1 MNKTLHA
8 ILSILDTCST
18 VTGSRELSRK
28 LTQHGVEITERTV
41 RYYLKR
47 LDSMGY
53 TEVFGKEGRK
63 ITGRGREELRHSHVS
78 DKIGF
83 VISRIETL
91 SYMTSLD
98 LASME
103 GDVILNIS
111 LFPRKN
117 LRKALELIKP
127 VFSSPF
133 VMSDR
138 VMLAQEGEEIGD
150 ARVPHGMVALG
161 TICSVTINGIFLKA
175 GIPVTS
181 RYGGIVETGD
191 GKPQRFLSLISY
203 SGSSLDPLEM
213 FIKSKMTAVSDA
225 VAGSS
230 GRILAS
236 FREIPVVCLDRAAK
250 LARML
255 EARGIRGIL
264 MIGSPNKPLL
274 EVPVGIDKA
283 GIVIIGGLNPV
294 AVLEEHGIATQSKA
308 MSTLSEY
315 SHLVPFKDLMRS
327 ILSPARPR
335 SSAVQSLPHQRVIQ
349 P

>member
-1 MNKTLHA
+1 MNKTQHA
-8 ILSILDTCST
+8 ILVILDKCST

-28 LTQHGVEITERTV
+28 LTKHGVELTERTV

-47 LDSMGY
+47 LDSQGY

-63 ITGRGREELRHSHVS
+63 ITDRGREELRHSHVS

-111 LFPRKN
+111 WFPRKS
-117 LRKALELIKP
+117 LRKAMELLKP
-127 VFSSPF
+127 VFSSPY

-138 VMLAQEGEEIGD
+138 VILADEGEEIGD
-150 ARVPHGMVALG
+150 ARVPKGMAALG

-175 GIPVTS
+175 GIPVAS
-181 RYGGIVETGD
+181 RYGGIVETVEGR
-191 GKPQRFLSLISY
+191 PRRFLSLISY
-203 SGSSLDPLEM
+203 EGSSLDPLEM
-213 FIKSKMTAVSDA
+213 FIKSGMTAVSEA
-225 VAGSS
+225 VAGRG

-236 FREIPVVCLDRAAK
+236 FREIPVVCLDKAAK
-250 LARML
+250 LARTL
-255 EARGIRGIL
+255 EERGIRGIL
-264 MIGSPNKPLL
+264 MIGSPNTPLL

-294 AVLEEHGIATQSKA
+294 AVLEEHGIATESKA
-308 MSTLSEY
+308 MSTLFEY
-315 SHLVPFKDLMRS
+315 SHLVPFRDLKHS
-327 ILSPARPR
+327 ALSFARTR
-335 SSAVQSLPHQRVIQ
+335 SSAA
-349 P
+349 